1 MPLLPSLPAPL
12 LPSAT
17 GAAPP
22 LGPCWWLAAALLLL
36 AAGQGLSGIPA
47 GTASGGVP
55 AARDVAPLLA
65 PALVWTAALLAL
77 AATPLAGWPPRQG
90 EPAATPEDPP
100 RALREDLLED
110 LLEDLRHLLSEERR
124 QMREATALL
133 SRAVAAGAQL
143 SGLAQAAGNRL
154 RVMLEAEA
162 APAAR
167 LPALSPRPS
176 PPPDPSSVDPSENLS
191 LAPRLEAALH
201 RLEAALPAEALSR
214 VEACAAQLG
223 TAAPALSRLPEVL
236 AALLAQQSGLARGEA
251 RLGDAAHYLTDTT
264 DRLAGEAALLESQAV
279 RLQAMISILGRE
291 GRLSG

>member
-12 LPSAT
+12 PPAAT
-17 GAAPP
+17 GAARP

-36 AAGQGLSGIPA
+36 AAGQSLSG
-47 GTASGGVP
+47 SP

-65 PALVWTAALLAL
+65 PALVWAAALLAL

-100 RALREDLLED
+100 RALREDLLE
-110 LLEDLRHLLSEERR
+110 ELRHLLSEERR

-167 LPALSPRPS
+167 LPALSPLPS
-176 PPPDPSSVDPSENLS
+176 PSPDPSPDPSADPSENPS

-251 RLGDAAHYLTDTT
+251 RLGDAARYLTDTT

>member
-12 LPSAT
+12 LPAAT
-17 GAAPP
+17 GAARP

-36 AAGQGLSGIPA
+36 AAGQSLSGIPA

-77 AATPLAGWPPRQG
+77 AATPLAGGPPRQG

-100 RALREDLLED
+100 RALREDLLE
-110 LLEDLRHLLSEERR
+110 ELRHLLSEERR

-167 LPALSPRPS
+167 LPALSPLPS
-176 PPPDPSSVDPSENLS
+176 PSPDPSENSS

-251 RLGDAAHYLTDTT
+251 RLGDAARYLTDTT

>member
-12 LPSAT
+12 LPAAT
-17 GAAPP
+17 GAARP

-36 AAGQGLSGIPA
+36 AAGQSLSG
-47 GTASGGVP
+47 SP

-77 AATPLAGWPPRQG
+77 AATPLAWRPPRQG

-100 RALREDLLED
+100 RAPRED

-143 SGLAQAAGNRL
+143 SGLTQAAGNRL

-167 LPALSPRPS
+167 LPALSPLPS
-176 PPPDPSSVDPSENLS
+176 PSPDPSADPSENPS

-251 RLGDAAHYLTDTT
+251 RLGDAARYLTDTT